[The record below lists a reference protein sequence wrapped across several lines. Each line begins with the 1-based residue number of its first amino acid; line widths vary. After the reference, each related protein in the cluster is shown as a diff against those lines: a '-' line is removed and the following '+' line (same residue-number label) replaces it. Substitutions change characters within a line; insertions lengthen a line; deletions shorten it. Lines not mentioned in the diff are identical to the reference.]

1 MIAFLLGGYVCRA
14 NRVHA
19 HVTRPFMQHML
30 LAKGVGAGY
39 YEHQSTPDNGI
50 NDGIQRRPDPRS
62 HARQGLRRP
71 GDH

>member
-1 MIAFLLGGYVCRA
+1 
-14 NRVHA
+14 
-19 HVTRPFMQHML
+19 MQHML